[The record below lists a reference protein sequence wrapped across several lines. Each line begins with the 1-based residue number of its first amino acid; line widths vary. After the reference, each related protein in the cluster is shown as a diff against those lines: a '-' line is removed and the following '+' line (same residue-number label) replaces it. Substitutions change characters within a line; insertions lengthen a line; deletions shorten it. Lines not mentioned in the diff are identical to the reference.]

1 VTVLDSREKYVRFTG
16 RLCVVTGV
24 ALLAIGLAVAVRGEW
39 PSAAVWCAAGVV
51 LIVWGRWRLKSAR
64 R

>member
-1 VTVLDSREKYVRFTG
+1 VLDSREKYLRFTG

-24 ALLAIGLAVAVRGEW
+24 ALLAVALAGAVGGEW

-51 LIVWGRWRLKSAR
+51 LIVWGRWRLKSPGP
-64 R
+64 